1 MRAIQWN
8 LHYYYNGCV
17 SWSWFYPHHYS
28 PWITDI
34 KDFASMD
41 LAFDKGTPFLPF
53 EQLMAVLPLASK
65 KCIPE
70 PLQWLMMAKESPI
83 IDFYPLEFEQDLN
96 GKQQEWEAVVCIP
109 FIDQVRLLERFSPR
123 GEKVVFA
130 QPCQAVGN
138 LEDWLHFFTDSCSP
152 SSASLLSRED

>member
-41 LAFDKGTPFLPF
+41 LTFEKGDPFLPF
-53 EQLMAVLPLASK
+53 ENLFCAICMGGVFDVIQETFYGKPKTSEENGDAVKPKSG
-65 KCIPE
+65 E
-70 PLQWLMMAKESPI
+70 I
-83 IDFYPLEFEQDLN
+83 IHKLF
-96 GKQQEWEAVVCIP
+96 
-109 FIDQVRLLERFSPR
+109 
-123 GEKVVFA
+123 
-130 QPCQAVGN
+130 
-138 LEDWLHFFTDSCSP
+138 LHFLFCIF
-152 SSASLLSRED
+152 

>member
-41 LAFDKGTPFLPF
+41 LTFDKGTPFLPF
-53 EQLMAVLPLASK
+53 EQLMAVLP
-65 KCIPE
+65 PE
-70 PLQWLMMAKESPI
+70 SGHALPTAYRTLMVHPASPI
-83 IDFYPLEFEQDLN
+83 IDFYPIDFADDLN
-96 GKQQEWEAVVCIP
+96 GKKFAWQAIALLLQPAVAAAAPAEQDEDAMLRHTIALP
-109 FIDQVRLLERFSPR
+109 SPPAVAAAPPA
-123 GEKVVFA
+123 E
-130 QPCQAVGN
+130 QA
-138 LEDWLHFFTDSCSP
+138 EDVP
-152 SSASLLSRED
+152 R